1 MDLDP
6 HTNSQLAKKPMHG
19 RSVLV
24 TGAAQGVG
32 AAVARA
38 CIAEG
43 CSALFLVD
51 RDLAGLQ
58 ARTREF
64 IEAGVTCEFTCGD
77 LTNVEFVEGL
87 IALAVKSLGGIDALA
102 NVAGVANR
110 TPLLTSTVDDW
121 DFLFA
126 INAKAPFILMRD
138 FVRHCVA
145 ENKPGSVMN
154 ISSMN
159 ALRGTAEL
167 TIYSAAKGAL
177 DTLTKNLAHGF
188 GEHRV
193 RFNAIDAGWMDSPGE
208 RAMMKSLGHPAD
220 FLDTMGRQQPFGR
233 LIIPDDVARLAVF
246 LLGADSY
253 PMTGAI
259 IQHEQIVVG
268 GRS

>member
-6 HTNSQLAKKPMHG
+6 KTNGSLAGKPLRG
-19 RSVLV
+19 RAVLV

-32 AAVARA
+32 AAVAHG
-38 CIAEG
+38 CIDAG

-58 ARTREF
+58 ARSREY
-64 IEAGVTCEFTCGD
+64 IAAGVACEFTCGD
-77 LTNVEFVEGL
+77 LTDVDFVEGL
-87 IALAVKSLGGIDALA
+87 VPLAVKSLGGLDALA
-102 NVAGVANR
+102 NVAGLANR
-110 TPLLTSTVDDW
+110 TPLLTSTVADW

-126 INAKAPFILMRD
+126 VNARAPFILMRD
-138 FVRHCVA
+138 FTQHCIN
-145 ENKPGSVMN
+145 EGKGGSVMN

-159 ALRGTAEL
+159 ALRGTDVL
-167 TIYSAAKGAL
+167 TIYASAKGAL

-188 GEHRV
+188 GQHQV

-208 RAMMKSLGHPAD
+208 RAMMKSLGHPPD
-220 FLDTMGRQQPFGR
+220 FLDEMGRQQPFRR
-233 LIIPDDVARLAVF
+233 LIVPEDVARLAVF

-259 IQHEQIVVG
+259 IQHEQIVAG

>member
-1 MDLDP
+1 MSLDP
-6 HTNSQLAKKPMHG
+6 HVNPHLAKKPLQG

-32 AAVARA
+32 AAVARG
-38 CIAEG
+38 CIDAG

-58 ARTREF
+58 ARTREY
-64 IEAGVTCEFTCGD
+64 IDAGVTCEFTCGD
-77 LTNVEFVEGL
+77 LTDVEFVEGL
-87 IALAVKSLGGIDALA
+87 IALAVKTLGGLDALA

-110 TPLLTSTVDDW
+110 TPLLTSTIEDW
-121 DFLFA
+121 DFLYA

-138 FVRHCVA
+138 FTRHCVDA
-145 ENKPGSVMN
+145 SKGGSVMN

-167 TIYSAAKGAL
+167 TIYSSAKAAL

-188 GEHRV
+188 GQHGV

-208 RAMMKSLGHPAD
+208 RAMMKSLGHPPD
-220 FLDTMGRQQPFGR
+220 FLDEMGRQQPFGR
-233 LIIPDDVARLAVF
+233 LILPEDVARLAVF

-253 PMTGAI
+253 PMTGAC